1 MNKGL
6 LLFFAIFIALLSG
19 AIYYSSTIQSPFL
32 SLASTVQN
40 SYFHSVKYFSDAID
54 EHFDQQRHIQ
64 ELKQKLQDYDQN
76 HLLMQQ
82 ISSELNSIYKE
93 SNNSSLTTDPK
104 IELVRTVSYVKFSD
118 VNKLWLQMRDFNSSK
133 IYGLIYKD
141 SVAGIVVPY
150 GTKPI
155 ALLNG
160 DIKCTYAVYIG
171 QNSAPG
177 IARGNNDGTIIVNFV
192 PSWMPIKVGEEVV
205 TSGLDNLFFKGMK
218 VGKVISIKNS
228 QGYQTATVS
237 PYYKSKEPRYF
248 HLIKEVL

>member
-1 MNKGL
+1 MNKSL
-6 LLFFAIFIALLSG
+6 LLFFALFAALLG
-19 AIYYSSTIQSPFL
+19 AALYYSSTLQSPFL
-32 SLASTVQN
+32 SLSVTVQN
-40 SYFHSVKYFSDAID
+40 SYFHSVHSISDAID
-54 EHFDQQRHIQ
+54 EHFNQQEHIQ
-64 ELKQKLQDYDQN
+64 ELQRKLQDYEKN

-93 SNNSSLTTDPK
+93 SNNTALKADPK
-104 IELVRTVSYVKFSD
+104 IQLVRTVSYVKFSD
-118 VNKLWLQMRDFNSSK
+118 VNKLWLEMKDFNSSK

-141 SVAGIVVPY
+141 SVAGIAVPY

-160 DIKCTYAVYIG
+160 DVKCTYAVYVG

-177 IARGNNDGTIIVNFV
+177 IARGNNDGTIIVNFI
-192 PSWMPIKVGEEVV
+192 PSWVPIKIGEEVV
-205 TSGLDNLFFKGMK
+205 SSGLDKLFFKGMK
-218 VGKVISIKNS
+218 VGKVVSFKNS
-228 QGYQTATVS
+228 QGYQTAIVN

>member
-1 MNKGL
+1 MNKGI
-6 LLFFAIFIALLSG
+6 LLFFAIFIALLGG

-32 SLASTVQN
+32 SLSGAVQN
-40 SYFHSVKYFSDAID
+40 SYFNTVKYVSDSID
-54 EHFDQQRHIQ
+54 EHFNQQQHIQ
-64 ELKQKLQDYDQN
+64 ELQKQLKDYNEN

-82 ISSELNSIYKE
+82 LSSELNSIYKE
-93 SNNSSLTTDPK
+93 SNNSFLRTDPK

-118 VNKLWLQMRDFNSSK
+118 VNKLWLEMKDFNSSK

-141 SVAGIVVPY
+141 TVAGIAVPY

-160 DIKCTYAVYIG
+160 DVKCAYAVYIG

-177 IARGNNDGTIIVNFV
+177 IARGNNDGTVVVNFV
-192 PSWMPIKVGEEVV
+192 PSWMPIKVGDEVV
-205 TSGLDNLFFKGMK
+205 SSGLDNLFFKGMK
-218 VGKVISIKNS
+218 VGKVISIKTS
-228 QGYQTATVS
+228 QGYQTAVVN

-248 HLIKEVL
+248 YLIKEVL